1 MEEWE
6 YIDDRELQSWKGNRI
21 CITCQHFTYGVDLQ
35 CRTILG
41 CKLKRQQL
49 QQGEHLLKRCEHWS
63 SVVDQPIAG

>member
-6 YIDDRELQSWKGNRI
+6 YIDDRELQNWKGNRI
-21 CITCQHFTYGVDLQ
+21 CITCQLFTYGVDPQ

-41 CKLKRQQL
+41 CKLKSQQL

-63 SVVDQPIAG
+63 SVVDLPIAG